1 MAKERLNIM
10 NYDLVKSVYRIVG
23 DEMFEKISPSTSKN
37 KKRPATKPEIMK
49 SVRNTIRVR
58 KKILL
63 SELMELSEFSRSS
76 VQICLRDLFSKNI
89 IKKERNKMLSGYPVT
104 YVWVGET

>member
-1 MAKERLNIM
+1 M
-10 NYDLVKSVYRIVG
+10 NYELVKSVYRIVG

-37 KKRPATKPEIMK
+37 KKRPATKPAIMK

-58 KKILL
+58 RKILL
-63 SELMELSEFSRSS
+63 SELMERSEFSRSS
-76 VQICLRDLFSKNI
+76 VQICLRDLFNRNI

-104 YVWVGET
+104 YVWVGNEI